1 MNDNNGVVDR
11 VASTKQDRTSVLK
24 PDFKDFNYPLS
35 FEFKIGTLANDF
47 TAKDATGN
55 TIAYVRQKMFKLK
68 EDIQVFTNDSKS
80 EVIYTIG
87 ADRIIDFNASYSFK
101 NANQI
106 DIGKVGRKGSKSL
119 LKAHYNIFDQNGH
132 QDYTITEENPWAKVG
147 DAVLGEIPILGM
159 FTGYMCNPR
168 YVVKNNND
176 EVIARFSK
184 EASFFG
190 RRFKLE
196 EVGKFKAGDDER
208 ILLALMMMSLLE
220 RRRG

>member
-1 MNDNNGVVDR
+1 MSEIIDVIDR
-11 VASTKQDRTSVLK
+11 VAVDK
-24 PDFKDFNYPLS
+24 PKFKDFKYPLN

-47 TAKDATGN
+47 TARDASGN

-68 EDIQVFTNDSKS
+68 EDIQVFTNESKS

-87 ADRIIDFNASYSFK
+87 ADRILDFNASYSFK
-101 NANQI
+101 NANQMTL
-106 DIGKVGRKGSKSL
+106 GKVGRKGRKSI
-119 LKAHYNIFDQNGH
+119 LKAHYNIFNQNGD

-147 DAVLGEIPILGM
+147 DAVLSEIPILGM

-168 YVVKNNND
+168 YVVKDNND
-176 EVIARFSK
+176 EIIARFSK

-190 RRFKLE
+190 RKFKLE
-196 EVGKFKAGDDER
+196 EVGKFKEGDDER